1 MKIMHK
7 LQNSSNNIIYLI
19 IFLTFFV
26 RTMKDYF
33 VHYAI
38 FSQNSLSYF
47 SDISLIVFL
56 SLFTFLIFCI
66 IYQGKINVPT
76 YLYVILFIL
85 FGCLVNNNILLF
97 SFLFVFW
104 SVIKTIIDD
113 EKYILFMLLNYSL
126 IIILTLIIYF
136 LGNHFFQYDTRYGMI
151 ETFGFDHKN
160 RFPIFIFIFSLFFV
174 VFFEKYKFLVVS
186 YLIALIIISYTCFIT
201 TRSILLGA
209 ILALFFYIIKNMKLM
224 KYSFVIPFSFFF
236 ISLYIALTVKS
247 NPYFILLDYASA
259 GRFYLANLALNDLSG
274 LNEYLF
280 GKTGFYENDIPLD
293 NGYLAMVANCGIIPT
308 ILFFYLLTKTIKKLY
323 EEKKS
328 TILAMV
334 IVMCFFSLFENQ
346 LTRIMSNFVIFFMV
360 QSLQFHK
367 R

>member
-1 MKIMHK
+1 MHK

-160 RFPIFIFIFSLFFV
+160 RFPIF
-174 VFFEKYKFLVVS
+174 VS
-186 YLIALIIISYTCFIT
+186 YLIALITISYTCFIT
-201 TRSILLGA
+201 TRSILVGA
-209 ILALFFYIIKNMKLM
+209 ILALFFYIIKNTKLM

-280 GKTGFYENDIPLD
+280 GKTGFYENDILKI
-293 NGYLAMVANCGIIPT
+293 N
-308 ILFFYLLTKTIKKLY
+308 
-323 EEKKS
+323 
-328 TILAMV
+328 
-334 IVMCFFSLFENQ
+334 
-346 LTRIMSNFVIFFMV
+346 
-360 QSLQFHK
+360 
-367 R
+367 